1 MKRVNEQMEI
11 DRHMKDMNNGFNDDE
26 VSLRIQGG
34 FQNKSNKKLEKST
47 GEIIFHNTFTFIN
60 IILLSIALSF
70 LIFIILLL
78 SMGRGD
84 VVDSHFGFS
93 KFGFLIPAIM
103 NICVGTYQEIS
114 SRKTIRK
121 LRIVTKA

>member
-1 MKRVNEQMEI
+1 MRRVKERIEI
-11 DRHMKDMNNGFNDDE
+11 DRHIKDIENGLTLEE
-26 VSLRIQGG
+26 VRLRIQGG
-34 FQNKSNKKLEKST
+34 YQNKSNKKLEKST
-47 GEIIFHNTFTFIN
+47 GEIIFHNTFTFFN

-93 KFGFLIPAIM
+93 K
-103 NICVGTYQEIS
+103 
-114 SRKTIRK
+114 
-121 LRIVTKA
+121 LRIYPQTLY